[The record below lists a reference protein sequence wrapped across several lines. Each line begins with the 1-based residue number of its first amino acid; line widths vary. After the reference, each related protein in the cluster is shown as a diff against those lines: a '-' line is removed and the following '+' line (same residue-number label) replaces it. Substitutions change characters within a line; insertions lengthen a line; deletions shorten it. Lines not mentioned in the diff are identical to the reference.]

1 MLNLDALERRLSG
14 APEYPNFPLLHISEH
29 VLNFDEDIGVSS
41 GILEVLT
48 ILFSSFNANSW
59 DRFVMPTKQL

>member
-14 APEYPNFPLLHISEH
+14 APEYPKFPILYISEH
-29 VLNFDEDIGVSS
+29 APNLDEGRGVSF

-48 ILFSSFNANSW
+48 ILFSSFNTNSW
-59 DRFVMPTKQL
+59 ERFIMPTKQL

>member
-14 APEYPNFPLLHISEH
+14 APEYPNFLILYISEH
-29 VLNFDEDIGVSS
+29 APNLDEGSDVSS

-48 ILFSSFNANSW
+48 ILFSSFIANSW
-59 DRFVMPTKQL
+59 ERFVMPTK

>member
-14 APEYPNFPLLHISEH
+14 APEYPNFPLLYISEH
-29 VLNFDEDIGVSS
+29 VPNLDEGSGVSS

-48 ILFSSFNANSW
+48 ILFSSLIAITW
-59 DRFVMPTKQL
+59 ERFVMTTKRL

>member
-1 MLNLDALERRLSG
+1 MLNLNALERRLSG
-14 APEYPNFPLLHISEH
+14 APEYPNFPILYISEH
-29 VLNFDEDIGVSS
+29 APNLDEGNGVSS

-48 ILFSSFNANSW
+48 ILLSYFIANSW